1 TKEIKPVG
9 AIITISPTV
18 LPAFEQL
25 GLYEDFLKMSYPVTG
40 TDVRNKDAKLEASI
54 TIENFKQ
61 LVGYEFAVCQRSKLY
76 DLLLSRVPDNKIH
89 FGKRVV
95 SLLQNKEGVMVRLHD
110 GATVHGDILVGADG
124 AYSAV
129 RQHLYKQLSNMGK
142 LPKSDSKPITKGFFC
157 MAGITNPLDPQK
169 IPDLKDEF
177 CHCDTI
183 IPNDGK
189 YSWNTLTLPGNIIS
203 WGTICQLDSE
213 TYINEHLRNSEWSPE
228 ENEQLIKEVSEFNTR
243 YGKLGTLIEATPKDT
258 ITRAFLE
265 NKLYETWTYSRT
277 VLIGDGAVNA
287 ILDAVVLANC
297 IYEMKIA
304 TYDAVT
310 DALNEYREQRY
321 DEAKAQY
328 ESSKFSGKVYY
339 GHTMMERAIRHV
351 VVNYMPPSIQSYGVA
366 KAMACRPQV
375 AFLPLIPNRGTT
387 EVIPQ
392 KPSAKYFAEQAR
404 VATV

>member
-1 TKEIKPVG
+1 MLANILEKTNISYEIFEKTKEIKPVG

-228 ENEQLIKEVSEFNTR
+228 ENEQLIKELLPS
-243 YGKLGTLIEATPKDT
+243 GGL
-258 ITRAFLE
+258 
-265 NKLYETWTYSRT
+265 
-277 VLIGDGAVNA
+277 GAVNA